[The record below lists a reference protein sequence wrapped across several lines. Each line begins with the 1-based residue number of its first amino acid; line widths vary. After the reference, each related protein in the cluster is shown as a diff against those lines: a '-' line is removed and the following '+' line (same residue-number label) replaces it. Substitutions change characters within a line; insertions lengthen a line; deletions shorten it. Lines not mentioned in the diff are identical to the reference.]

1 MKELKLVSIK
11 TKNLN
16 KKLIKQIIV
25 LKNTHW
31 KYSLKSQLG
40 FFYKNTKNEDL
51 HNLLVLNKKII
62 GYTLLRREKIKLKKL
77 KKNYFLFDTLILNQ
91 SYRKSGLAG
100 ILMNFNNYIIKKY
113 KRPAI
118 LVCDKKVRNFYTKS
132 GWKQTTKKNK
142 LLINFNLNKSKLYF
156 SYND

>member
-11 TKNLN
+11 TKNLS
-16 KKLIKQIIV
+16 KKLIEQIIV

-31 KYSLKSQLG
+31 KYSLKSQLE
-40 FFYKNTKNEDL
+40 FFNKNIKNEDL
-51 HNLLVLNKKII
+51 HNLLIINKKII
-62 GYTLLRREKIKLKKL
+62 GYTLLRSEKIKLKKL
-77 KKNYFLFDTLILNQ
+77 KKKYFLFDTLILNK
-91 SYRKSGLAG
+91 SYRKSGLAV

-142 LLINFNLNKSKLYF
+142 WFVNFNLNKSKLYF

>member
-40 FFYKNTKNEDL
+40 FFNKNTKNEDQ
-51 HNLLVLNKKII
+51 HNLLILNKKII
-62 GYTLLRREKIKLKKL
+62 GYTLLRRKKIKIKKL

-91 SYRKSGLAG
+91 SYRKSGLAR

-142 LLINFNLNKSKLYF
+142 WFVNFNLKKPKLYF

>member
-16 KKLIKQIIV
+16 KKLIEQIIV

-31 KYSLKSQLG
+31 KYNLKSQLE
-40 FFYKNTKNEDL
+40 FFNKNIKNEDL
-51 HNLLVLNKKII
+51 HNVLIINKKII
-62 GYTLLRREKIKLKKL
+62 GYTLLRSEKIKLKKL
-77 KKNYFLFDTLILNQ
+77 KKKYFLFDTLILNK
-91 SYRKSGLAG
+91 SYRKSGLAV

-113 KRPAI
+113 KRSAI
-118 LVCDKKVRNFYTKS
+118 LVCDKKVRSFYTKF

-142 LLINFNLNKSKLYF
+142 LFINLNLNKPKLYF
-156 SYND
+156 SYNE